1 MAGIQQTQARR
12 SQLLERLLKERP
24 RGSIESP
31 GQLIAELGA
40 QFIRQKK
47 AKKLQAEEEA
57 EQKKAEA
64 ALLAAL
70 TGRQP
75 DSSITLEGIGDDP
88 DEEILSPGRKVGIER
103 AVAQLPPD
111 QQVQA
116 LQILGLRKDVASQPK
131 VKKTASNFIDAE
143 TGQAHAGSF
152 DNGVYRTSSGKVIEH
167 ASPIAPAAGQKDLE
181 NNLQS
186 FRPVQAATATALGEI
201 DNLLKQ
207 LDDSPKPETLVS
219 YLASATRGIS
229 SIANQARAAAAM
241 FSGVKAGQ
249 SLKAIVNGETVNETA
264 LFNTNLYDFG
274 DAASESAAFQGNV
287 LNLAYAIMRS
297 LDPGGR
303 LSDRDVQTG
312 INIITGGDTQQTIA
326 KLKEARRR
334 TVSMFRNDALSRDL
348 KGQLD
353 SFEQRFGISL
363 EAPGQLST
371 GNDAR
376 LKALGL

>member
-1 MAGIQQTQARR
+1 
-12 SQLLERLLKERP
+12 
-24 RGSIESP
+24 
-31 GQLIAELGA
+31 
-40 QFIRQKK
+40 
-47 AKKLQAEEEA
+47 
-57 EQKKAEA
+57 
-64 ALLAAL
+64 
-70 TGRQP
+70 
-75 DSSITLEGIGDDP
+75 
-88 DEEILSPGRKVGIER
+88 
-103 AVAQLPPD
+103 
-111 QQVQA
+111 
-116 LQILGLRKDVASQPK
+116 
-131 VKKTASNFIDAE
+131 
-143 TGQAHAGSF
+143 
-152 DNGVYRTSSGKVIEH
+152 
-167 ASPIAPAAGQKDLE
+167 
-181 NNLQS
+181 
-186 FRPVQAATATALGEI
+186 
-201 DNLLKQ
+201 
-207 LDDSPKPETLVS
+207 
-219 YLASATRGIS
+219 
-229 SIANQARAAAAM
+229 M

-371 GNDAR
+371 ENDVR